1 MQGIRLS
8 IILMIA
14 ITAGLTGCASSGSDG
29 TAVFHDP
36 GKLNQIRV
44 NKSTKQEVK
53 NILGTPKSII
63 VQHNKTESWIYESTE
78 SNYTDMYTAKQA
90 LSFVPV
96 PYLGTVLA
104 LADTVVDT
112 GPDKIGE
119 TKTLSLVFSKNGVL
133 KEMKRETERF

>member
-1 MQGIRLS
+1 MKRIRLL
-8 IILMIA
+8 IILMIV
-14 ITAGLTGCASSGSDG
+14 ITVGLTGCASSGSDG

-44 NKSTKQEVK
+44 NKSTKKEVK
-53 NILGTPKSII
+53 NILGAPKNII
-63 VQHNKTESWIYESTE
+63 LQNNTESWIYQSTR
-78 SNYTDMYTAKQA
+78 SNYTDMYTARQA
-90 LSFVPV
+90 LSFAPV

-119 TKTLSLVFSKNGVL
+119 TQTLSLVFSNKGVL